1 MGKSCAKSSTQPPS
15 CHELLQMVNGP
26 EMRGT
31 LRDVKRLL
39 AHRAKEPGENGG
51 NKHWI
56 TISK

>member
-39 AHRAKEPGENGG
+39 AHRAKEPGE
-51 NKHWI
+51 KWR
-56 TISK
+56 K